1 MKKILFFLLLMFQFG
16 FSQSQERSVNIEVY
30 SMNEPLAGVSVH
42 IKANNSTFITDFN
55 GKTILNFNKIY
66 SNSVF
71 ELRFMGSPVNFKLY
85 KNCNFIKINIDS
97 KKIEYFFDDK
107 LLKKRKLKT

>member
-1 MKKILFFLLLMFQFG
+1 MKKILFFLVLIFQFG
-16 FSQSQERSVNIEVY
+16 FSQSEGRSVNIEVY
-30 SMNEPLAGVSVH
+30 SMNEPLAGASVH

-66 SNSVF
+66 SNSIF
-71 ELRFMGSPVNFKLY
+71 ELRFMGLPVKFKLY
-85 KNCNFIKINIDS
+85 KNCNLIKINIDS

-107 LLKKRKLKT
+107 LLKKKKLKT